1 MKASHNKTKKLFAVM
16 RGLILVGILV
26 FIWDAWESIWGFSQK
41 MERNS
46 PGEGSYQEEMKI
58 SSKYFSGDYE
68 VEVKERQLTKEQVK
82 QLFSNARKEIDK
94 DFLGENKDLNHVY
107 QKVNL
112 KTRYQDG
119 LVRARWSFDQ
129 DDLIDNEG
137 EIQHV
142 KVQETTMV
150 QAIVEL
156 RYGEYTDIYEFF
168 FRVIPADKKS
178 EKGFLNSLSKTL
190 AREDAEEEWM
200 KLPGEIDGEKVKW
213 RKKLSYRGIALIAL
227 GWIGC
232 WLIPWAEKWEA
243 KKQMRESQ
251 QAMLLDYPS
260 ILNQLSLLLGVG
272 ISLPDAVNKIVTRYE
287 EKKQKT
293 SVVLPGYE
301 LLAVMNREMK
311 DGVGTLKAINN
322 FGRNSNRKEYRKLA
336 LLLQQNIRKG
346 NAHVV
351 EMMEKEDMEAFEL
364 RKSLARKAGEE
375 ASTKLLVPMVGMLGI
390 VIVILVVPA
399 MFKLGIS

>member
-1 MKASHNKTKKLFAVM
+1 M
-16 RGLILVGILV
+16 
-26 FIWDAWESIWGFSQK
+26 
-41 MERNS
+41 
-46 PGEGSYQEEMKI
+46 
-58 SSKYFSGDYE
+58 
-68 VEVKERQLTKEQVK
+68 
-82 QLFSNARKEIDK
+82 
-94 DFLGENKDLNHVY
+94 
-107 QKVNL
+107 
-112 KTRYQDG
+112 
-119 LVRARWSFDQ
+119 
-129 DDLIDNEG
+129 
-137 EIQHV
+137 
-142 KVQETTMV
+142 
-150 QAIVEL
+150 
-156 RYGEYTDIYEFF
+156 
-168 FRVIPADKKS
+168 
-178 EKGFLNSLSKTL
+178 SKTL
-190 AREDAEEEWM
+190 AREDTEEEWM

-213 RKKLSYRGIALIAL
+213 RRKLSYRGIAVIAL

-272 ISLPDAVNKIVTRYE
+272 ISLPDAVNKIITRYE
-287 EKKQKT
+287 EKKKKT

-311 DGVGTLKAINN
+311 DGVGTLKAIEN

-336 LLLQQNIRKG
+336 LLLQQNISKG

-399 MFKLGIS
+399 MFKLGI